1 MSLIFTS
8 RVFDTAYLILLRK
21 HTLVGLR
28 RGGLP
33 KVAVHG
39 SRYRPTLPCP
49 TIRGSLRLELVH
61 RQRLDTSKSF
71 LGGVGAAN
79 RTIDHI
85 SAVSLA
91 SGRLDDSVGELYLRG
106 LPEIDRTRGLP
117 LPKTKTPICMDRRFV
132 RYVLG
137 GPGRNRTTDTRIFN
151 PLLYQLS
158 YQAKAANC
166 STKL

>member
-1 MSLIFTS
+1 MQATF
-8 RVFDTAYLILLRK
+8 RHFQK
-21 HTLVGLR
+21 
-28 RGGLP
+28 
-33 KVAVHG
+33 
-39 SRYRPTLPCP
+39 
-49 TIRGSLRLELVH
+49 
-61 RQRLDTSKSF
+61 F
-71 LGGVGAAN
+71 LGEVGAAD
-79 RTIDHI
+79 RIIDHI

-91 SGRLDDSVGELYLRG
+91 SGRLDNSVGKYRELYLRG

-117 LPKTKTPICMDRRFV
+117 LPEMKTPICMDRRFV

-166 STKL
+166 STDL